1 MTRITEMSE
10 LQVDLDPEKVFDL
23 KRDLYVSRNLEETM
37 DINGV
42 KQFLAKH
49 GISENLI
56 SVQPV
61 IDSFTKEEL
70 QDIREFRQIVTEAA
84 KSNKAIDPLKI
95 TDVSVSDYLAL
106 GLVVAVV
113 LVTILAVLVAGPE
126 EAVSENTINDL
137 LIIGQSS

>member
-106 GLVVAVV
+106 GLLVAVV